1 MAVNCFD
8 RLRYSSTA
16 KISQRIR
23 IYINRG
29 CNQNRSCGVN
39 IGWQQED
46 QIQFRFDRY
55 SLLDQKLKYQVLWR
69 KHLKLPSE
77 RIEIE
82 RGFSLCFSWHPRTAR
97 ICPLVVTSET
107 KQYNT
112 CLSKHTYL
120 VSSFKRI
127 VLEFLHMFKAND
139 RII

>member
-23 IYINRG
+23 IYRG

-46 QIQFRFDRY
+46 QIQFSFDRY

-97 ICPLVVTSET
+97 ICPLTPQKPNNTTLACLGTPIWFPVSKELFSNFYTCS
-107 KQYNT
+107 KQMT
-112 CLSKHTYL
+112 
-120 VSSFKRI
+120 
-127 VLEFLHMFKAND
+127 E
-139 RII
+139 